1 MTGMA
6 VTQDWLAKGERS
18 NPAVIKFMVWVALR
32 LGRPTAR
39 ALLHPV
45 SFYYLLFSPG
55 ARAASK
61 QFLTHALGRPPRF
74 PDLYRHHFYFA
85 ASILDRIF
93 FLNGQFAKFDVR
105 VHGEHIAEQTMAQGK
120 GCILLGAHFGSFEVV
135 RALGRTQPSLRIAL
149 LMYQENARNIGAVA
163 AAINP
168 QLATEIIALGKPD
181 SMLKILERLDA
192 GTFIGILADR
202 TFEAEGRT
210 LCSFLGRPA
219 SFPLGPFR
227 LARILRRPVLLM
239 LGLYNGGARYD
250 IHFELLGDWTDPP
263 EGDRTLAV
271 EGMLRHYVERLE
283 HHARV
288 APYNW
293 FNFYDIWK

>member
-1 MTGMA
+1 
-6 VTQDWLAKGERS
+6 VTRTAADQEWLAKSERS
-18 NPAVIKFMVWVALR
+18 NPTVIKLMVWVARR

-39 ALLHPV
+39 VLLHPI
-45 SFYYLLFSPG
+45 SLYYLLFSPG

-61 QFLTHALGRPPRF
+61 KFLTRALDRSPGF
-74 PDLYRHHFYFA
+74 AELYRHHFYFA
-85 ASILDRIF
+85 ASTLDRIF
-93 FLNGQFAKFDVR
+93 FLSGNFAKFDVR
-105 VHGEHIAEQTMAQGK
+105 VHGEDVAAETMAKGR

-135 RALGRTQPSLRIAL
+135 RALGRTQPNLRIAL
-149 LMYQENARNIGAVA
+149 LMYQENARHVGAVA

-168 QLATEIIALGKPD
+168 KLATEIIALGKPD
-181 SMLKILERLDA
+181 SMLKILDRLDSGA
-192 GTFIGILADR
+192 FIGILADR

-210 LCSFLGRPA
+210 PCSFLGQPA

-239 LGLYNGGARYD
+239 LGLYGGGARYD

-263 EGDRTLAV
+263 PRDRALAA

-283 HHARV
+283 HYARV

-293 FNFYDIWK
+293 FNFYDVWK